1 MLEFDD
7 QAQGDR
13 PQLVLH
19 VKADV
24 QGSAEAVRDAV
35 EVGRTSSEAPRAQA
49 LCLHCAYSLLLHA
62 CSNEELLSLRTSHGL
77 T

>member
-35 EVGRTSSEAPRAQA
+35 EVGPNMLRACLGSDLAPARCSQHAA
-49 LCLHCAYSLLLHA
+49 LWVPK
-62 CSNEELLSLRTSHGL
+62 
-77 T
+77 

>member
-1 MLEFDD
+1 MLEFDE

-13 PQLVLH
+13 PQLALH

-35 EVGRTSSEAPRAQA
+35 EV
-49 LCLHCAYSLLLHA
+49 SLLRSSHFAVSSLCCLSSAAGLLMTLA
-62 CSNEELLSLRTSHGL
+62 CCQGARQVTAFA
-77 T
+77 